1 MAMYKHTEIDRTE
14 IKKPDDTEKRI
25 KTLEDNITR
34 LAEEMKNIKNMLRET
49 MRATRRQNGDINGII
64 NKINTQR

>member
-1 MAMYKHTEIDRTE
+1 MTMYKHNENSRVE

-34 LAEEMKNIKNMLRET
+34 LAEEMKNIKAMLQDNA
-49 MRATRRQNGDINGII
+49 RATRRQNGDINSII
-64 NKINTQR
+64 GKINTQR